1 MSQRKV
7 VNVPPIPST
16 VYCPVCGEKVKPN
29 ELTRGELVALRDYL
43 SGLPTLFLSN
53 QMGVTLIDARSR
65 YAKFSCTCG
74 TGGTFAV
81 RVTPESYV
89 MYSMSF
95 YIYPGRTEKANVV
108 DMKEWLRKSKL
119 NILP

>member
-1 MSQRKV
+1 MSQKKV
-7 VNVPPIPST
+7 VNVPQIPST
-16 VYCPVCGEKVKPN
+16 VYCPVCGEKVKPS
-29 ELTRGELVALRDYL
+29 ELTRGELVAL
-43 SGLPTLFLSN
+43 
-53 QMGVTLIDARSR
+53 GVTLIDARSR

-81 RVTPESYV
+81 RVTPEGYV

-108 DMKEWLRKSKL
+108 DVREWLRKTNHQTFQPLKR
-119 NILP
+119 

>member
-1 MSQRKV
+1 MSQKKV
-7 VNVPPIPST
+7 VNVPQIPST
-16 VYCPVCGEKVKPN
+16 VYCPVCGEKVKPS
-29 ELTRGELVALRDYL
+29 ELTRGELVAL
-43 SGLPTLFLSN
+43 
-53 QMGVTLIDARSR
+53 GVTLIDARSR

-81 RVTPESYV
+81 RVTAEGYV

-95 YIYPGRTEKANVV
+95 YIYPGRAEKANVV

-119 NILP
+119 NVLP